1 MWRGELGR
9 RWGYKE
15 ARGGEQD
22 CSVCLGSA
30 PLLSSCPPQVLI
42 ALVAGEDAER
52 FESLPDHVV
61 LAKALAVLRSIFGD
75 KAVPEVSEGC
85 VQREDDLHIDA

>member
-1 MWRGELGR
+1 MGGGGGEVWGDRGG
-9 RWGYKE
+9 RWGF
-15 ARGGEQD
+15 G
-22 CSVCLGSA
+22 CSRAACKCSECSTP
-30 PLLSSCPPQVLI
+30 PLSLPAVLPALPQVLI

-75 KAVPEVSEGC
+75 KAVPEVSKGC
-85 VQREDDLHIDA
+85 GQ

>member
-1 MWRGELGR
+1 M
-9 RWGYKE
+9 
-15 ARGGEQD
+15 
-22 CSVCLGSA
+22 CLGSA
-30 PLLSSCPPQVLI
+30 PLLPSCLTQVLI

-75 KAVPEVSEGC
+75 KAVPEVSKGR
-85 VQREDDLHIDA
+85 VQREDDPTH